1 MSQIFN
7 KNILILSA
15 VFPPEPIVS
24 ANLSRDLAE
33 ELSKKNNVTVLCPT
47 PTRPEGFKFEYSY
60 KPENYKI
67 FRLRSYTCPTSNI
80 VGRFRESYSFGKY
93 CVRYIKKNFK
103 QIDCIYLNTW
113 PLLAQYLIVKK
124 ASRLKIPCVIHVQDI
139 YPESL
144 INKIEFGKNLL
155 YNILLPIDKY
165 ILRNADSVIC
175 ISENM
180 KNTLIE
186 TRGIMPSKVAVVSNW
201 QNEEAFTNFRDSKNE
216 LEVRESKPFTFMYMG
231 NIGPLACVEFL
242 IESFIKAEIPNSRLI
257 IGGSGSRK
265 KTCIELSKSLK
276 AMNIEFLSVPEGFVP
291 ETQDKSDV
299 MLLPVKKNG
308 AMSSIPSKLPAY
320 MFSAKPII
328 GSLDLESDTARAIID
343 ANCGIVVK
351 PENEDLLV
359 KAMKEI
365 TSWDKK
371 ELSEKGLNGFNYAM
385 GNFSRENNL
394 KKIIEIIT
402 KLK

>member
-1 MSQIFN
+1 MKI
-7 KNILILSA
+7 ILVISC

-24 ANLSRDLAE
+24 AQLSLDVAS
-33 ELSKKNNVTVLCPT
+33 ELSKENSVVVLSPK
-47 PTRPEGFKFEYSY
+47 PTRPENFIFE
-60 KPENYKI
+60 KI
-67 FRLRSYTCPTSNI
+67 NTVNSFEHKITDSYTYPKSKVT
-80 VGRFRESYSFGKY
+80 GRMHESYSFGKQ
-93 CVRYIKKNFK
+93 CAAYISDNYKN
-103 QIDCIYLNTW
+103 ISVIYLNSW
-113 PLLAQYLIVKK
+113 PLLSQILIIKNAKK
-124 ASRLKIPCVIHVQDI
+124 YNIPCITHVQDI
-139 YPESL
+139 YPES
-144 INKIEFGKNLL
+144 ITNKLPFAKSIFYNL
-155 YNILLPIDKY
+155 LLPIDKY
-165 ILRNADSVIC
+165 VLRNSSVVLC

-180 KNTLIE
+180 KNQLQT
-186 TRGIMPSKVAVVSNW
+186 TRKVPSERLEVVANW
-201 QNEEAFTNFRDSKNE
+201 QNEASFIQYKKSKKERNSSN
-216 LEVRESKPFTFMYMG
+216 SKPFTFMYLG
-231 NIGPLACVEFL
+231 NNGPVAGVEFL
-242 IESFIKAEIPNSRLI
+242 IKSFHMAAIPDSQLI
-257 IGGSGSRK
+257 IAGSGSKTNDCK
-265 KTCIELSKSLK
+265 KLASNLE
-276 AMNIEFLSVPEGFVP
+276 AQNIIFIPVPDGKVP
-291 ETQDKSDV
+291 ETQDMADA